1 MSKRDTMIRALCKS
15 LGVDYRVTTIDL
27 ERVIYRD
34 FTITEETKELYAK
47 EYGYE
52 ETEFLAG

>member
-1 MSKRDTMIRALCKS
+1 M
-15 LGVDYRVTTIDL
+15 TT
-27 ERVIYRD
+27 RQKGNTYYKD
-34 FTITEETKELYAK
+34 FTVTEETKELYAK